1 MNSEKIDEL
10 MEVAAAVSRGEIL
23 KYEHNA
29 CFTSGAF
36 DLLLADVRGQVYF
49 ELLSSLCGRILT
61 LSGSDSELEG
71 YYLLLNEV
79 VPRTDTTQM
88 PQGMQSII
96 DAHPL
101 LSHDLRV
108 WYRCEL

>member
-1 MNSEKIDEL
+1 MNLEKIDEL
-10 MEVAAAVSRGEIL
+10 MQAAAAISRGEIL
-23 KYEHNA
+23 KYEHNE

-36 DLLLADVRGQVYF
+36 DLLLGDVRGQVYF
-49 ELLSSLCGRILT
+49 ELLRSLCGRIVNLI
-61 LSGSDSELEG
+61 GSDSELEG

-79 VPRTDTTQM
+79 VSRTDTTQM

-101 LSHDLRV
+101 LSHNLRI